1 VLHRRRLATAD
12 IARNKAFDPP
22 GIKAAVILYIL
33 LCAFASNYEV
43 ACSFAPSK
51 IHNLLTRKKETCMKV
66 TSDRIKERAF
76 QLRKEGFKLS
86 GSMVRRT
93 LELNAGARTQLS
105 SKEKEAT
112 IPEEALEHAADG
124 PKNTEAA

>member
-1 VLHRRRLATAD
+1 
-12 IARNKAFDPP
+12 
-22 GIKAAVILYIL
+22 
-33 LCAFASNYEV
+33 
-43 ACSFAPSK
+43 
-51 IHNLLTRKKETCMKV
+51 MKV
-66 TSDRIKERAF
+66 TSDRIKARAL

-112 IPEEALEHAADG
+112 APEHVAGG
-124 PKNTEAA
+124 PKSIKAA